1 MSFEGKAARAGFN
14 GGAIR
19 DYVESTANPTIE
31 GLKEFI
37 REIDEE
43 TDPTGW
49 RESCSILPFH
59 KMIEG
64 VRGTCHGSR
73 VIW

>member
-1 MSFEGKAARAGFN
+1 MSFEGKAARTGFN
-14 GGAIR
+14 GGAIK
-19 DYVESTANPTIE
+19 DYVESTVNPTIE

-37 REIDEE
+37 SEIDEE

-49 RESCSILPFH
+49 RESCPILPFH

-64 VRGTCHGSR
+64 ARGTCYGAR
-73 VIW
+73 AIW